1 MIWTSW
7 EQSFH
12 SVTLCKLDLKLYSFL
27 MLFLDCAWIVSV
39 LFLICL
45 LSVFSSV
52 YRRDWHCIPYCAD
65 VSLRNYSLTLACA
78 CVKVNAGQRE
88 HISST
93 NNMHQNSVFESCL
106 DKKFFFFPGIKRTH
120 WEEVY
125 SCMLVFAAQQ
135 KCWSV
140 VHSHV
145 DIVLYMQEMWYI
157 VTTVTLHLVSL
168 CVVLC
173 NYTHL
178 Y

>member
-1 MIWTSW
+1 MAWTSQ
-7 EQSFH
+7 EQSLH
-12 SVTLCKLDLKLYSFL
+12 SVTLCKLDLTLYSVL

-52 YRRDWHCIPYCAD
+52 YRREWHCIPYCAD
-65 VSLRNYSLTLACA
+65 VSLRNYSLSHASA

-125 SCMLVFAAQQ
+125 SCMLM
-135 KCWSV
+135 CLWST
-140 VHSHV
+140 
-145 DIVLYMQEMWYI
+145 EMLECRTFSCRYYFI
-157 VTTVTLHLVSL
+157 YSGNVIYCYNSYTSSCLV
-168 CVVLC
+168 CGFM
-173 NYTHL
+173 
-178 Y
+178 